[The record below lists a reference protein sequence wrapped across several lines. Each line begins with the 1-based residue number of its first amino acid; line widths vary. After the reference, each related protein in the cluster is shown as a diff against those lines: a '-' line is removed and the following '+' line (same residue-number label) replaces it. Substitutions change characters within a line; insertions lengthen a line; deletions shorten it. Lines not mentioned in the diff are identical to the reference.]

1 VQLGEKKLGVLL
13 AAPPDQPN
21 FGRGIRLAEA
31 AMERGAQVYV
41 YCIDDA
47 VAGLNDAKLQALKV
61 RGAKLFACAFGA
73 QRRNVSLTDLATFA
87 GLSTVNELI
96 AHTDR
101 FVAFN

>member
-1 VQLGEKKLGVLL
+1 VRLSEKKLGILL
-13 AAPPDQPN
+13 AASPDEPN
-21 FGRGIRLAEA
+21 FKRGIELAEA
-31 AMERGAQVYV
+31 AVERGALVYV

-47 VAGLNDAKLQALKV
+47 VAGLNDAKLQALKA

-73 QRRNVSLTDLATFA
+73 QRRKVSLTDLATFA

-101 FVAFN
+101 FVAFS

>member
-1 VQLGEKKLGVLL
+1 MRLNEKKLGVLL
-13 AAPPDQPN
+13 AASPGEPN
-21 FGRGIRLAEA
+21 FGRGIGLAEA

-47 VAGLNDAKLQALKV
+47 VAGLNDAKLQALKA

-101 FVAFN
+101 FVAFS